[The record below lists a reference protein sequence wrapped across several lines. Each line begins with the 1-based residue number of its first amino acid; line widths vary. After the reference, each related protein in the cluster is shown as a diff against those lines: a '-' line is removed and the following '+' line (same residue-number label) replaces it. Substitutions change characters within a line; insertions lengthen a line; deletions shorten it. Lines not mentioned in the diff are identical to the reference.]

1 MRLLLI
7 AYEFPPS
14 PSPQSLR
21 WTYLARE
28 LDLLGHEVHVL
39 TADLGGETPG
49 LPELPARI
57 RIHRTYPG
65 PVRGMLAHLR
75 KRRQRKIDAG
85 RLPPQDDAPPDGS
98 LATVIRPPR
107 NWKQNVSEGIQAV
120 AQRVHFPD
128 IRGEW
133 RPWGRRALRRLLE
146 TVSPDVVIS
155 SHEPATTIELA
166 LLAKRRGFR
175 WIADLGDPVLASYTP
190 ARWRHRSEKLERA
203 MCAEAD
209 LLTVTTDATVT
220 LMQKRHGREGACLV
234 LPQGHDSR
242 RVPVA
247 SVGVPFDPDRLE
259 LLYTGSFYQ
268 FRRPDALLEGLL
280 AVPQARLTIAAI
292 TVPESILEAARRAP
306 AQIRLLG
313 FRPHGAILDLQRSA
327 DLLVNIA
334 NDDRTQIPGK
344 VNEYLGAGRPLLNL
358 GPGDDPVSRV
368 ITDLRRGWN
377 CPNLAGPIADCLRH
391 RLAEKSV
398 QTLDSTL
405 DLSPAAVS
413 DVSWPAIAARL
424 DAALA
429 RMPTRTRPDV
439 NSG

>member
-49 LPELPARI
+49 LPALPTRI
-57 RIHRTYPG
+57 RVHRTYPG
-65 PVRGMLAHLR
+65 PVRGMLAYLR

-85 RLPPQDDAPPDGS
+85 LVSIQDGEQEVS
-98 LATVIRPPR
+98 GLETVIRPPR
-107 NWKQNVSEGIQAV
+107 NWKQRVSEGIQTV
-120 AQRVHFPD
+120 AQYIHFPD

-133 RPWGRRALRRLLE
+133 RPWGRSALHRLL
-146 TVSPDVVIS
+146 TKMDPDVVIS

-166 LLAKRRGFR
+166 LQAKRRGFP

-190 ARWRHRSEKLERA
+190 ARWRRRSEDIERA
-203 MCAEAD
+203 MCREAD
-209 LLTVTTDATVT
+209 LLTVTTDATVE
-220 LMQKRHGREGACLV
+220 LMQRRYGREHGFLV

-242 RVPVA
+242 RVPGA
-247 SVGVPFDPDRLE
+247 SAGVSFEQGRLE
-259 LLYTGSFYQ
+259 LLYTGSFYL
-268 FRRPDALLEGLL
+268 FRRPDALLAGLL
-280 AVPQARLTIAAI
+280 AVPEARLTIAAI
-292 TVPESILEAARRAP
+292 TVPESVLEAARRAP
-306 AQIRLLG
+306 SQIRLLG

-334 NDDRTQIPGK
+334 NDDMTQIPGK
-344 VNEYLGAGRPLLNL
+344 VNEYLGARRPLLNL

-368 ITDLRRGWN
+368 ITHLKRGWN
-377 CPNLAGPIADCLRH
+377 CTNEADAIADCLRK
-391 RLAEKSV
+391 RLADKSAGD
-398 QTLDSTL
+398 LDLNL
-405 DLSPAAVS
+405 DLSPGCVD
-413 DVSWPAIAARL
+413 DVSWSAIAARL
-424 DAALA
+424 DTAMA
-429 RMPTRTRPDV
+429 RIATNRR
-439 NSG
+439 S